1 MKIGFKTSPSNVDWA
16 TLDETWAAAGEM
28 DVFDS
33 GWMNDHLTDFNQPR
47 HGGTFECFTA
57 LAALAHRVPGKT
69 IGHLVLS
76 NTFRQPAVLAK
87 QATTMDHVTGGRFVL
102 GLGAGWHE
110 GEHDQFGIELPAMR
124 ERFDRFESAVRVIKA
139 LSSPEA
145 FHAPGVTLESPTYP
159 LREATN
165 EPPPLTPG
173 GPPLWLGG
181 QKSRGIRIAARYA
194 DGWNYTGSVPHASV
208 DEFVRRRDELLRA
221 CDEVGR
227 DSSQITV
234 SVQIRAGENAR
245 ERGLAAELGRDYA
258 RAGCDHLII
267 VILARVGPDG
277 LGVMA
282 SEVAEPVQEAISV
295 GGRTP

>member
-1 MKIGFKTSPSNVDWA
+1 VKIGFKTSPSNVDWA

-47 HGGTFECFTA
+47 HGGSFECFTA
-57 LAALAHRVPGKT
+57 LAALAHHVPNKT

-76 NTFRQPAVLAK
+76 NTFRHPAVLAK
-87 QATTMDHVTGGRFVL
+87 QATTMDHLTGGRFVL

-124 ERFDRFESAVRVIKA
+124 ERFDRFESAVKVIKA
-139 LSSPEA
+139 LGSPEA
-145 FHAPGVTLESPTYP
+145 SRPPGIVLDSPTYP

-194 DGWNYTGSVPHASV
+194 DGWNYTGSLPESSV
-208 DEFVRRRDELLRA
+208 DEFVRRRDELFRA
-221 CDEVGR
+221 CKKIGR
-227 DSSQITV
+227 NPNELTV
-234 SVQIRAGENAR
+234 SVQIRAGDNAR
-245 ERGLAAELGRDYA
+245 ERRMALELGRAYS
-258 RAGCDHLII
+258 RSGCDHLII
-267 VILARVGPDG
+267 VMQARFGPDG
-277 LGVMA
+277 LNRIA
-282 SEVAEPVQEAISV
+282 REVAGPLRSALVS
-295 GGRTP
+295 